1 MFRPLGF
8 LAHKDF
14 NYMAFKYLGFEHLM
28 NAIGLEIMST
38 GVLIVTF

>member
-28 NAIGLEIMST
+28 NAIGLALSVPDECYSW
-38 GVLIVTF
+38 L